1 MLLKTGAAA
10 ALMVFFSGCAPIKV
24 APVEPG
30 VATPNPAS
38 GYVAGSFTREKMSDL
53 AFVVH
58 DMDTGVDYNLPL
70 GADSRYP
77 TAVNDQVIAIAVPPG
92 HYAINQWVAY
102 ATITKDVLIRKD
114 VSIRRLSAPFTV
126 LAGDVIFLG
135 KYLIT
140 GGATYGGLSWHIQP
154 MEINVAE
161 AQRAFVAAYPAF
173 LNSRFNCRL
182 CFGIDVRA
190 KHKQIPYGFMLRGR
204 Q

>member
-1 MLLKTGAAA
+1 MFLKIGAVA
-10 ALMVFFSGCAPIKV
+10 ALMVLFSGCAPIKV

-30 VATPNPAS
+30 MAAPNPTS
-38 GYVAGSFTREKMSDL
+38 GYVAGSFTREKMSDV

-58 DMDTGVDYNLPL
+58 DTDTGVDYNLPL

-77 TAVNDQVIAIAVPPG
+77 AAVNDQVIAIAVPPG

-102 ATITKDVLIRKD
+102 ATITKDTLIRKD
-114 VSIRRLSAPFTV
+114 VSNRHLSAPFTV

-154 MEINVAE
+154 LKIDVAD

-173 LNSRFNCRL
+173 LNSRFNCLL
-182 CFGIDVRA
+182 CFGTDVRA
-190 KHKQIPYGFMLRGR
+190 THKPVPYGFMLMHH
-204 Q
+204 